1 MRLIKKAP
9 AILLILTPVIC
20 FFGFFFRYTVN
31 APVNDDYPAV
41 LQFLDQYVSTHSWL
55 EKLRL
60 IFAQHNEHR
69 IVFSRLWSIISF
81 KIQHQVNFNVL
92 SFIGNLSLVGMG
104 LIFLRKFLRLNLS
117 LVLFFPVTVFLF
129 NLASWENMTFA
140 VCALANFVVH
150 LFILLS
156 LASLTA
162 PDPGRKKVVVAC
174 IFFFA
179 AFLTQGAGLALFPIS
194 LLILLYKREY
204 KNLLLYIGMTGLVLL
219 FYFYGFHKPQ
229 GTTLDILF
237 RDFKVRTILF
247 VFAFLGNAFDYFLV
261 FTNDSQES
269 ISFTA
274 VIGAL
279 FFLLFIHITRQKYY
293 KKNPFNYSVMLFIII
308 TAALAA
314 VNRSWMGL
322 EIAGASRYRIN
333 GCIFCIALYFWLIET
348 YSDRWLLVPRSTRTR
363 LATATLLLLAG
374 WYFVSINLKHYEYLS
389 VREETVYLEML
400 CTRTGAP
407 SIAYP
412 NNPETPTQRH
422 LIDWSNQLH
431 IYYMPGEKEIN
442 TYFPFSRKLAPADPG
457 HSDIEMQRSI
467 HGIYRT
473 GNDYLIDGFAF
484 LQGKSTNHQQVFVGL
499 KNQADSA
506 PVFFTSKQI
515 PRFDLNPFFHSILL
529 KNGGFRARI
538 HADELK
544 PGENTV
550 WLRVAVDDQVKTIE
564 TDSKLVK

>member
-1 MRLIKKAP
+1 MRLTKKYL
-9 AILLILTPVIC
+9 AILLILVPVIS

-41 LQFLDQYVSTHSWL
+41 LQFLDQYVSTHSYF

-69 IVFSRLWSIISF
+69 IVFSRVWTIISF
-81 KIQHQVNFNVL
+81 KLQKQVNFNVL
-92 SFIGNLSLVGMG
+92 SLIGNLSLIGMG
-104 LIFLRKFLRLNLS
+104 LVFLRKFLRLNLS
-117 LVLFFPVTVFLF
+117 LVLFFPVTAFLF

-140 VCALANFVVH
+140 MCALSNFVVH

-156 LASLTA
+156 LSFLTA
-162 PDPGRKKVVVAC
+162 PTGQDKKQDRKNVLLAVL
-174 IFFFA
+174 FFFA
-179 AFLTQGAGLALFPIS
+179 AFMTQGAGLALFPVS

-204 KNLLLYIGMTGLVLL
+204 KNLLLYLGLAALVLL
-219 FYFYGFHKPQ
+219 FYFYGYHKPP
-229 GTTLDILF
+229 GTTLDIVF

-261 FTNDSQES
+261 FTNDNQES

-293 KKNPFNYSVMLFIII
+293 RKNPFNYSVMLFIIV
-308 TAALAA
+308 TAMLAA

-333 GCIFCIALYFWLIET
+333 GCIFCISLYLWLIET
-348 YSDRWLLVPRSTRTR
+348 YSGRWLTETSSVRSKV
-363 LATATLLLLAG
+363 ATAAMVILAG

-389 VREETVYLEML
+389 VREETTYLEIL
-400 CTRTGAP
+400 CTKTGAP
-407 SIAYP
+407 SIVYP
-412 NNPETPTQRH
+412 NNSETPTQRH
-422 LIDWSNQLH
+422 LIDWSSQLH
-431 IYYMPGEKEIN
+431 VYYLPGDKEIN
-442 TYFPFSRKLAPADPG
+442 TYFPFSRKQTDDPAG
-457 HSDIEMQRSI
+457 AASSGLEMTKSV

-473 GNDYLIDGFAF
+473 GNDFLVDGFAF
-484 LQGKSTNHQQVFVGL
+484 LEGRSTNHQHVFVGI

-515 PRFDLNPFFHSILL
+515 PRF
-529 KNGGFRARI
+529 
-538 HADELK
+538 
-544 PGENTV
+544 
-550 WLRVAVDDQVKTIE
+550 
-564 TDSKLVK
+564 